1 VSAPAILTDIEGTT
15 TDVAFVHQV
24 LFPIARARIP
34 GFVHAHPDDPSVAAV
49 RRTIATRGGSDEG
62 SVTLDEVI
70 ATLVGWIDVDRK
82 DTALKAI
89 QGAIWKDAY
98 AGGALQ
104 AHVYDDV
111 EPALRLWQAAGVPIY
126 VFSSGSVEA
135 QVLLFRH
142 TSAGDLTRYFA
153 GYFDTTTGP
162 KREAA
167 SYATIA
173 EAMGRA
179 PEVVVFLSD
188 VVAELD
194 AARAAGMQT
203 ALVVRPG
210 TRAEPPGGAH
220 LRVESFADVRVPYA
234 AGSPKSEGNNGD
246 LTVDRYTNAV
256 ITDRHE

>member
-1 VSAPAILTDIEGTT
+1 MTAPAILTDVEGTT
-15 TDVAFVHQV
+15 TDVAFVHEV
-24 LFPIARARIP
+24 LFPIARAKVP
-34 GFVHAHPDDPSVAAV
+34 GYVHAHPDDPSVAAV
-49 RRTIATRGGSDEG
+49 RRTIATQRGSDEG
-62 SVTLDEVI
+62 SVTLDEVK

-89 QGAIWKDAY
+89 QGAIWREAY
-98 AGGALQ
+98 LGGTLR

-111 EPALRLWQAAGVPIY
+111 EPALRLWYEAGVPIY

-142 TSAGDLTRYFA
+142 TAAGDLTRYLA

-167 SYATIA
+167 SYAKIA
-173 EAMGRA
+173 AAMGRA
-179 PEVVVFLSD
+179 PELVVFLSD

-194 AARAAGMQT
+194 AARGAGMQT

-210 TRAEPPGGAH
+210 TMAAQAGGAH
-220 LRVESFADVRVPYA
+220 AHRHLESFAEVRVP
-234 AGSPKSEGNNGD
+234 
-246 LTVDRYTNAV
+246 
-256 ITDRHE
+256 